1 MHQTNR
7 MLVSM
12 VVIFG
17 SMWLPLNLIN
27 LLADLNL
34 VDLQCWKFYHAS
46 FIFCHVTA
54 MASACCNPFLYGRFN
69 DSFRKEFLK
78 FSPSLRFVCG
88 SDEEAEEGLELNEI
102 PIKREIDVGNV
113 MDGKHD
119 TKFEEHIEL
128 CN

>member
-17 SMWLPLNLIN
+17 SMWLPLDLIN

-34 VDLQCWKFYHAS
+34 IEFQCWKFYHAA
-46 FIFCHVTA
+46 FILCHVTA
-54 MASACCNPFLYGRFN
+54 MSSACYNPFLYGRFN
-69 DSFRKEFLK
+69 DSFQKEFLK

-88 SDEEAEEGLELNEI
+88 SDEQHVEEGLELKEI
-102 PIKREIDVGNV
+102 PASRPLNEDKTKQHSKNAFEL
-113 MDGKHD
+113 HD
-119 TKFEEHIEL
+119 
-128 CN
+128 